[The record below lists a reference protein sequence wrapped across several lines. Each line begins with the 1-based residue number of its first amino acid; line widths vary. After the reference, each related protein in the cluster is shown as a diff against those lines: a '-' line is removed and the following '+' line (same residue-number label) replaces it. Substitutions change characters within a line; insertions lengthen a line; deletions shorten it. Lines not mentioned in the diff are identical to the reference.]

1 MISSSNSKNY
11 NKTTTTKTLM
21 AATTLLI
28 KSKKDDFGTRKKSH
42 AQNSYTVN
50 RLFEKVLMPFS
61 ECTLVRIQDMKKY
74 TLVRDHPHSSAL
86 LLIRTNKLFI
96 ALSLKGK
103 LFPKS
108 TLTGYTKLMQEF
120 VLSVNIVTTLLIF

>member
-1 MISSSNSKNY
+1 
-11 NKTTTTKTLM
+11 M
-21 AATTLLI
+21 AVTTLLI

-103 LFPKS
+103 LFPKKR
-108 TLTGYTKLMQEF
+108 TYRIYTKLMEEF

>member
-1 MISSSNSKNY
+1 
-11 NKTTTTKTLM
+11 M
-21 AATTLLI
+21 AVTTLLI

-103 LFPKS
+103 LFPKKR
-108 TLTGYTKLMQEF
+108 TYRIYKTHAGICTFRKHCYNTF
-120 VLSVNIVTTLLIF
+120 DLLNLPASSLKCIYQPHLK

>member
-1 MISSSNSKNY
+1 
-11 NKTTTTKTLM
+11 M
-21 AATTLLI
+21 AVSTLLI
-28 KSKKDDFGTRKKSH
+28 KSKKDDFGTRKSH
-42 AQNSYTVN
+42 AQNSYTVY

-61 ECTLVRIQDMKKY
+61 ECTVVRIQDMKKY

-108 TLTGYTKLMQEF
+108 KLTGYTKLTQEF